1 MRIVV
6 VFVVALCGTAYAQA
20 PGEYVAAAPAGPGYH
35 DVMAD
40 RWSVGFGIGSV
51 GLRTPEASPTSYA
64 IGELAFRFRIAPHFE
79 LETTLGGGNESDNNG
94 ATSVGLATLGARYI
108 FQPRADWNV
117 WLVGAVGAL
126 SLRSDPNDASSQVDR
141 AMAEAGMGIERR
153 FAHFA
158 LQAEFRAIA
167 AGVPKQADEANAR
180 TDTMAPV
187 ASDTLAGAELSLGAS
202 WYF

>member
-6 VFVVALCGTAYAQA
+6 AFVVALCGTAYAQA
-20 PGEYVAAAPAGPGYH
+20 PGEYVAAPAVGPGYH

-51 GLRTPEASPTSYA
+51 GLHAPDASPSSYA
-64 IGELAFRFRIAPHFE
+64 IGEFAFRFRLAPHFE
-79 LETTLGGGNESDNNG
+79 LETTLGGGNQSDNNG

-117 WLVGAVGAL
+117 WIVGAIGAL
-126 SLRSDPNDASSQVDR
+126 SVRSDPNDASTQVDR
-141 AMAEAGMGIERR
+141 GMAEAGMGIERR

-167 AGVPKQADEANAR
+167 AGAPKQTDASAR
-180 TDTMAPV
+180 TDAMQPA
-187 ASDTLAGAELSLGAS
+187 ASDTLAGAELSVGAS